1 MSNMMRAA
9 ISASLAPLLV
19 MSSAGCAPSLKSIA
33 TKPKSGTI
41 VMSSIQQI
49 VVTATDTKGNGKDVT
64 GVSTYKSSDDKI
76 VTVSANGSVE
86 GKSAGWADITVS
98 YSEGKVTKI
107 SNVAAN
113 VVFSRGEGQSLRW

>member
-1 MSNMMRAA
+1 MMRAVMNGT
-9 ISASLAPLLV
+9 LATLLV
-19 MSSAGCAPSLKSIA
+19 MSSAGCAPSLKSIV

-41 VMSSIQQI
+41 LISSIQQI
-49 VVTATDTKGNGKDVT
+49 VVTATDTKDNGKDVT

-107 SNVAAN
+107 STVNVN
-113 VVFSRGEGQSLRW
+113 VVFSRGEGQSLCW